1 MIFYLVNK
9 WFGLVF
15 DFKLRNKPASQ
26 VCMHFSL
33 LLSFAPRNIHFLFLI
48 CLLLSTVALV
58 SVPHSLAKP
67 LYLCSRSLRS
77 LTLPWIA
84 TKSHYELKPPRAQL
98 SQVSTFPQIC
108 YLSHRE
114 LQLNNHSCLSQ
125 VSTFLPNL
133 LFKPEPPLSQLT
145 NLGSRVPL
153 NSCNY
158 HRFTVTVSH
167 HETLLS
173 ARHRPSLWATIITMY
188 AILLLVVSNFI
199 VLQYCYADQLI
210 IV

>member
-1 MIFYLVNK
+1 MHALFS
-9 WFGLVF
+9 FLVF
-15 DFKLRNKPASQ
+15 CTAQRTL
-26 VCMHFSL
+26 SL
-33 LLSFAPRNIHFLFLI
+33 SHLSLTLNGDSSLCPT
-48 CLLLSTVALV
+48 LSCST
-58 SVPHSLAKP
+58 
-67 LYLCSRSLRS
+67 LYLFSQSLHS

-84 TKSHYELKPPRAQL
+84 TKSHYEPKPPRAPL

-133 LFKPEPPLSQLT
+133 LFKPEPPLSQLI

-199 VLQYCYADQLI
+199 ALQYCYADQLI